1 MVFFYTYK
9 INICSLIEIFK
20 NKVLNIHGTQLVVCN
35 RVLTHSPILAVQDP
49 VISLKIENYMYFKF
63 LKNSLVQANNYKEWS
78 IKGINTHF
86 TKEQNPDITSS
97 KQQMQI
103 R

>member
-1 MVFFYTYK
+1 M
-9 INICSLIEIFK
+9 
-20 NKVLNIHGTQLVVCN
+20 VCN

-86 TKEQNPDITSS
+86 TKEQNPDIFQPNSRLRNGKCKYDSDVTTIVHCDVIGSE
-97 KQQMQI
+97 K
-103 R
+103 